1 MALGSLRKA
10 ERAAMPGVPA
20 FKPGAR
26 DDVDPWR
33 SRYLLT
39 FQC

>member
-1 MALGSLRKA
+1 MALGSLQKA
-10 ERAAMPGVPA
+10 ERAAMPRVPA

-26 DDVDPWR
+26 DDVDPSI
-33 SRYLLT
+33 SRYPLT